1 MTTYTLPMFT
11 DKGGGIEAAVQ
22 SPFPIAR
29 RNQFIKQ
36 FTGPDEK
43 SGVVCFKFWQ
53 LVHASGCPFS
63 CAYCFLQTTTF
74 FRFNKAAL
82 MGLVY
87 ANWQDMVEEVKE
99 WLAAPTPRM
108 LIVGEL
114 QDGLAFDS
122 AYAAVTGKPLTH
134 HLVPLFA
141 AQKRHR
147 LVFLTK
153 STLFKHA
160 LMLEPTPQVVFSWS
174 VNTEYIGKRWEQG
187 APLPSSRF
195 AAATKMQD
203 AGWPIRFRL
212 DPMIPY
218 HDSSENWRDGYAET
232 IDQINLI
239 GPEMV
244 TIGALRASSM
254 GLVTAAEQNGRPIDL
269 FQYLSEKDPSGFKYR
284 LPFEDQ
290 VALYRF
296 AIERLDHRRIIPAL
310 CKEDVSV
317 WKAVGLEFNG
327 CHCLLEGADVPH
339 EIVSTDSY
347 LQIGKEKRTPMSKV
361 NNKQHFEDY
370 RAQTQVKHE
379 ILAAYLP
386 AYFRIVGKTNK
397 DLLYIDGFAGLGTY
411 TKTDT
416 GEVFDGSPLLTLKL
430 IAGNNTFS
438 KKVTTLFIEVDSHL
452 YDELEK
458 AVTNFAKAHPH
469 IRKPTTVC
477 CTFAHGV
484 QDHLKN
490 VSGILPPTFLFVDPC
505 GVSGTSFDT
514 IKSVMAC
521 RSSEAFIF
529 FNIDGVRRIA
539 GLSKLSDVLVEL
551 LGSRKLAEELLAAL
565 QNTPDAGKRERMI
578 LESYRQALRED
589 MGVKYTIPFRV
600 ESEEQRKTSHY
611 LIHASNHPL
620 GFKIMK
626 EVMWNRGHSET
637 GQGDL
642 QLVQASRTDYFPLF
656 DAHYDTKKEILKA
669 LADGPQCVDL
679 FYSVWV
685 IRPDDLLCQPAY
697 KQALLELEASG
708 EIEVLDKDK
717 RTPKPVQTRK
727 RYNDKPTLGK
737 GYYVRLM
744 KKAKQP
750 D

>member
-1 MTTYTLPMFT
+1 MATFTLPMSSNNI
-11 DKGGGIEAAVQ
+11 GGAEAVVE

-29 RNQFIKQ
+29 RTQFIKQ

-53 LVHASGCPFS
+53 LVHASGCPFR

-87 ANWQDMVEEVKE
+87 GNWQEMLEEVKD
-99 WLAAPTPRM
+99 WLTASTPRM

-134 HLVPLFA
+134 HLIPLFA

-147 LVFLTK
+147 LIFLTK
-153 STLFKHA
+153 STLIKHA
-160 LMLEPTPQVVFSWS
+160 LMLEATPQVVFSWS
-174 VNTEYIGKRWEQG
+174 VNAERVGKCWEEG

-195 AAATKMQD
+195 AAATRMKD
-203 AGWPIRFRL
+203 AGWPVRFRL

-218 HDSSENWRDGYAET
+218 DDPSENWRDGYAET
-232 IDQINLI
+232 IDRINRI

-254 GLVTAAEQNGRPIDL
+254 GLATAAEQNGRPIDL

-284 LPFEDQ
+284 LPFNDQ

-296 AIERLDHRRIIPAL
+296 ALERLDRRRITPAL

-317 WKAVGLEFNG
+317 WKAVGLRFSG
-327 CHCLLEGADVPH
+327 CHCLLEGADVPN
-339 EIVSTDSY
+339 EIISTGSY
-347 LQIGKEKRTPMSKV
+347 LQIRMKKRAHMAKSSDR
-361 NNKQHFEDY
+361 QHFEDY

-379 ILAAYLP
+379 ILAAYLEP
-386 AYFRIVGKTNK
+386 YFRIVGKTNK
-397 DLLYIDGFAGLGTY
+397 NLLYIDGFAGPGTY
-411 TKTDT
+411 MRADT
-416 GEVFDGSPLLTLKL
+416 HEVFDGSPLLALKL
-430 IAGNNTFS
+430 IAGDATFS
-438 KKVTTLFIEVDSHL
+438 KKVNAIFIEVDNYL
-452 YDELEK
+452 YSQLEK
-458 AVTNFAKAHPH
+458 AVTDFAKANPH

-477 CTFAHGV
+477 GTFAEGV
-484 QDHLKN
+484 QKLLEKA
-490 VSGILPPTFLFVDPC
+490 SGNLAPTFLFVDPC

-521 RSSEAFIF
+521 KSSEAFIF

-539 GLSKLSDVLVEL
+539 GLSKVSDVLVEL
-551 LGSRKLAEELLAAL
+551 LGSRKRAVELFAAL
-565 QNTPDAGKRERMI
+565 QTTGDVAKRERII

-600 ESEEQRKTSHY
+600 ESEEQQRTSHY

-642 QLVQASRTDYFPLF
+642 QFVQASRTDYIPLF
-656 DAHYDTKKEILKA
+656 DPRYDVKKEIVNA
-669 LADGPQCVDL
+669 LAAGPQCVDL
-679 FYSVWV
+679 FYSDWV
-685 IRPDDLLCQPAY
+685 IRPDDLLCQSAY
-697 KQALLELEASG
+697 KQVLLELEASG
-708 EIEVLDKDK
+708 EIEVLGKDK
-717 RTPKPVQTRK
+717 RAPKPVQTRQK
-727 RYNDKPTLGK
+727 RNGKPTLGE

-744 KKAKQP
+744 NKAKS
-750 D
+750 